1 MAICELPG
9 MLCTSKEL
17 TTIEKTPLMS
27 RKILTHNPGFL
38 CLPTDLVTKHCHIKW
53 WCLGEELCPH
63 TLHPLPTLEMG
74 LPVWDDG
81 ICLGKSGLVTASIP
95 DSEKDQTLWYQYNVF
110 PVVSNIQNIHFQF
123 FVVVFFFYI

>member
-1 MAICELPG
+1 MKVWCRKFLFDENVVHLWSCGLVGAEFCELPG

-74 LPVWDDG
+74 LPV
-81 ICLGKSGLVTASIP
+81 
-95 DSEKDQTLWYQYNVF
+95 
-110 PVVSNIQNIHFQF
+110 
-123 FVVVFFFYI
+123 

>member
-53 WCLGEELCPH
+53 WCLGKNFAHTPCTPCPR
-63 TLHPLPTLEMG
+63 LRWGCLSEMMG
-74 LPVWDDG
+74 SAWVKAGWLQRAFQILKRTKHFG
-81 ICLGKSGLVTASIP
+81 INTMYSLLSQIYKIYISSFLLSF
-95 DSEKDQTLWYQYNVF
+95 S
-110 PVVSNIQNIHFQF
+110 
-123 FVVVFFFYI
+123 FYI